1 MKLWSSPLV
10 VAHYIAAVNL
20 VISMQRH
27 IFTAKMC
34 TIPSNSNYD
43 SYGFIQP
50 NSVQAVGG
58 SIAMLCNGLY
68 QVSKGKVPGM
78 FY

>member
-1 MKLWSSPLV
+1 
-10 VAHYIAAVNL
+10 
-20 VISMQRH
+20 MQRD
-27 IFTAKMC
+27 IVRAKMW
-34 TIPSNSNYD
+34 TMPYNSNYD
-43 SYGFIQP
+43 SYGFIEP